1 MTTTRDIIER
11 AHRKI
16 GVVASDEPMTAD
28 QAQSGLDALNMM
40 MHGWALVMPLW
51 AHTNTT
57 LNSTFPMEPA
67 FHEGVVYQLAARLA
81 PNFMVQGFDPDQWFR
96 ALQNRYT
103 QAPVAAMPSALLRTS
118 SQRRWVR

>member
-28 QAQSGLDALNMM
+28 QAQNGLDALNMM
-40 MHGWALVMPLW
+40 MHSWSLTVPTW
-51 AHTNTT
+51 AHTDTT
-57 LNSTFPMEPA
+57 LTATFPMPA
-67 FHEGVVYQLAARLA
+67 TFHEGAVYQLAARIA
-81 PNFMVQGFDPDQWFR
+81 PDFMVQGFDPDQWFR
-96 ALQNRYT
+96 AFQNYYR
-103 QAPVAAMPSALLRTS
+103 AVPVVAMPRTILNTS